1 MSETKPTG
9 KDGREI
15 VWWDCDR
22 DAEGLQ
28 HDNREDAIAAWL
40 DGRDLRSG
48 SVVVYGY
55 ARMGFGKVEWEI
67 DDVISALLEGQWAE
81 LGDPEN
87 GPDVTRRML
96 DAARAFVEIM
106 REEFTVWACEI
117 VYSEI
122 VDVAAWI
129 AKYRPEWAAK
139 RKAE

>member
-28 HDNREDAIAAWL
+28 HDNREDAIATWL
-40 DGRDLRSG
+40 DARDLRSG

-67 DDVISALLEGQWAE
+67 DNVINALFEGPWAE

-106 REEFTVWACEI
+106 REEFTVWACE
-117 VYSEI
+117 VVHSED

-129 AKYRPEWAAK
+129 AEHRPEWAAK